1 VTGYRQMRRHARQA
15 RRAGMEPMMVI
26 NSGGQFP
33 EPLGVVIVAALGR
46 LAFRHRSVF
55 APLWGGGGGG
65 GGGPPPPPPPP
76 SSTQPPIPPTS

>member
-55 APLWGGGGGG
+55 APLWVALAAFVAASATTATMPGGGH
-65 GGGPPPPPPPP
+65 P
-76 SSTQPPIPPTS
+76 SRRQP